1 MKVASTGPLRS
12 PVAGR
17 SRRAS
22 GHHGATFSVGE
33 NKDVA
38 AGAVS
43 GANPAVPVE
52 AMLALQEAPDATD
65 ERSRNVARGSQ
76 LLQHL
81 DQIRLGLLSG
91 GIPRQTLHRLA
102 HELRSQHS
110 ETADPKLRTI
120 LEEIELRARVELAKY
135 GE

>member
-12 PVAGR
+12 SVTGRARRGAGN
-17 SRRAS
+17 
-22 GHHGATFSVGE
+22 HGTTFSIGE
-33 NKDVA
+33 TKDVA
-38 AGAVS
+38 AEAVS

-65 ERSRNVARGSQ
+65 ERSRNLARGSQ

-91 GIPRQTLHRLA
+91 GIPRQTLQRLA
-102 HELRSQHS
+102 RELRSQHS
-110 ETADPKLRTI
+110 ETADPRLRAI
-120 LEEIELRARVELAKY
+120 LEEIELRAKVELAKY
-135 GE
+135 GD